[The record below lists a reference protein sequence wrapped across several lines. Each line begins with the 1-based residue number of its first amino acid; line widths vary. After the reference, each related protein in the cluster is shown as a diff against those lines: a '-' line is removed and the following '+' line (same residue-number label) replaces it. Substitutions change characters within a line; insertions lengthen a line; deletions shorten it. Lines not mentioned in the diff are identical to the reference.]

1 MVKKARIGLG
11 LFFSNTTNSG
21 IVNYIYNIVAA
32 LNTLPEEVRP
42 RIILIHNEEAEVELI
57 KSVNYTD
64 IEFVL
69 FKSSPDNFLLR
80 KINSFISKVF
90 GKNLFL
96 NRTIYRKIDCFYP
109 YFPFINA
116 GLSGAPN
123 KIEWLVD
130 FNNRLFPQH
139 YEDNGEEMKRY
150 QEELTKKKSI
160 IVLSSESLLAEL
172 KHYYPYFKN
181 DVRILR
187 FACSLPDISNHD
199 ANTIMEKFG
208 IDIRYFMSPN
218 QFWEHK
224 NQLIVLESIRLF
236 KQRYPNLKFKVL
248 FTGSLEVNRGKGL
261 YVQKLEQ
268 VIKDYAIENYV
279 CFLGV
284 LDRRDQLV
292 LMNESIALIQPSLYE
307 GWSTLVEE
315 AKALNKNIILSDIP
329 VHREQIKDNG
339 YFFNPSDSEELFLLM
354 KYFLENKVDVIPV
367 CYNLNIANY
376 AKVLLQCFTSV

>member
-1 MVKKARIGLG
+1 M
-11 LFFSNTTNSG
+11 
-21 IVNYIYNIVAA
+21 
-32 LNTLPEEVRP
+32 
-42 RIILIHNEEAEVELI
+42 
-57 KSVNYTD
+57 
-64 IEFVL
+64 
-69 FKSSPDNFLLR
+69 
-80 KINSFISKVF
+80 
-90 GKNLFL
+90 
-96 NRTIYRKIDCFYP
+96 
-109 YFPFINA
+109 
-116 GLSGAPN
+116 
-123 KIEWLVD
+123 
-130 FNNRLFPQH
+130 
-139 YEDNGEEMKRY
+139 
-150 QEELTKKKSI
+150 
-160 IVLSSESLLAEL
+160 
-172 KHYYPYFKN
+172 
-181 DVRILR
+181 
-187 FACSLPDISNHD
+187 
-199 ANTIMEKFG
+199 
-208 IDIRYFMSPN
+208 
-218 QFWEHK
+218 
-224 NQLIVLESIRLF
+224 ESIRLF